1 MFELDV
7 RRLPASRAR
16 QCASFNHSCHE
27 EDLCT
32 RYSATLQCIHYS
44 KYFKP
49 LGEDIGAYKG
59 RLRTCMVGSKKFSCS
74 MNVLRAFLLS
84 SWNFAALT
92 RSSVLHRVS
101 MIRSNTG
108 GF

>member
-7 RRLPASRAR
+7 RHLPASRAR
-16 QCASFNHSCHE
+16 QCTSFNHSCHE

-59 RLRTCMVGSKKFSCS
+59 GLRTCMVGSKKFSCI
-74 MNVLRAFLLS
+74 MNVLRALLLS
-84 SWNFAALT
+84 SWNFAALI

-101 MIRSNTG
+101 MIRSNTT